1 MNEVTKIAYEKT
13 LVEMS
18 QGDSILQSLAIIAM
32 LAFVIWNIKLVF
44 EPAQKQKITETAKA
58 KIKIENIQ

>member
-32 LAFVIWNIKLVF
+32 LAFVIWNIKLIF

-58 KIKIENIQ
+58 EIKIENIQ

>member
-1 MNEVTKIAYEKT
+1 MNEITKIAYEKT

-32 LAFVIWNIKLVF
+32 LAFVIWNIKLIF
-44 EPAQKQKITETAKA
+44 EPAQEEKITETAKA
-58 KIKIENIQ
+58 EIKIENIQ